1 MADIQD
7 ENLVA
12 AQKRG
17 NVAVELIAGS
27 VGGASQVL
35 VGQVCCG
42 VAGLNSIAHGVWYS
56 LSIL

>member
-1 MADIQD
+1 MAELQEDT
-7 ENLVA
+7 LVL

-35 VGQVCCG
+35 VGQVCRRSSTS
-42 VAGLNSIAHGVWYS
+42 ASTAHIALHS
-56 LSIL
+56 LWIL

>member
-1 MADIQD
+1 MSELQD
-7 ENLVA
+7 DKLVA

-27 VGGASQVL
+27 VGGAAQVL

-42 VAGLNSIAHGVWYS
+42 PSESELTAHIT
-56 LSIL
+56 LTAP

>member
-1 MADIQD
+1 MAELQED
-7 ENLVA
+7 NLAV

-35 VGQVCCG
+35 VGQVRCG
-42 VAGLNSIAHGVWYS
+42 PCISASTAHLVPHS
-56 LSIL
+56 LWIL